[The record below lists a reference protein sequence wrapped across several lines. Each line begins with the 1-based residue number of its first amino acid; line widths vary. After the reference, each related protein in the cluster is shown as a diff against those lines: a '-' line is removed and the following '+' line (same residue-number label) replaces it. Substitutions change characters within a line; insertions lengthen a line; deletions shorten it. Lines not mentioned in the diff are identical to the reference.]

1 VRFALAVLV
10 AALAQIYIF
19 LQLPN
24 WIGFGAMLAV
34 FYLAFT
40 AMGAG
45 WFAARRSALAGALSV
60 VLGVVSYAVITFLG
74 PAGTGM
80 IALDL
85 VRGVLSLVL
94 AYWPY
99 ILVGAAGGAVGGSLR
114 KRIVGAR

>member
-1 VRFALAVLV
+1 
-10 AALAQIYIF
+10 
-19 LQLPN
+19 
-24 WIGFGAMLAV
+24 
-34 FYLAFT
+34 
-40 AMGAG
+40 
-45 WFAARRSALAGALSV
+45 
-60 VLGVVSYAVITFLG
+60 
-74 PAGTGM
+74 M